1 MSTQTWNSELIKFR
15 EMGQLN
21 QLVWL
26 SQLLYLISMLA
37 RGTYEAGTDAVLDPI
52 KLRQFNELIHRI
64 ASFTKKVAKASDQ
77 GIPDV
82 DFFEL
87 LQKGLSSLKISDNEI
102 LKRLPD

>member
-82 DFFEL
+82 DFL
-87 LQKGLSSLKISDNEI
+87 NYYRKDYHRLKLAIT
-102 LKRLPD
+102 KF